1 MQMRGSP
8 WLSSALLFL
17 FGHALFVGT
26 AIAVAILAG
35 SLD

>member
-1 MQMRGSP
+1 MRRSP
-8 WLSSALLFL
+8 WLSPTLLFL

-26 AIAVAILAG
+26 AVAVAIVAG